1 MNNINI
7 QALKLTNTT
16 NEDFIQFCKDYKKPI
31 NKASVRVNYFK
42 GILEDRIVRYSSTNK
57 IHLIKGED

>member
-16 NEDFIQFCKDYKKPI
+16 NDDFIQFCKDYKKPI
-31 NKASVRVNYFK
+31 NKPSVRANYFK